1 MKTPVASP
9 TADTTGAAAYLRG
22 MLELTRV
29 VRREPGLE
37 QVLTA
42 IARTVADT
50 LGFVT
55 VVVNLYR
62 PDRDDY
68 VVSTVI
74 GSQDARRALLG
85 TATSAKRWT
94 RLLDS
99 RFCRNGSYFI
109 PAGEVD
115 WADDTAAY
123 VPELRPPPA
132 AAAAYA
138 WQAHDALFAPLD
150 GSGGMRYGIISVD
163 EPRSGLRPD
172 DEQLAVLAAVGDHA
186 GLAIEG
192 AHRVAALQGALARQ
206 RALMVSS
213 LDCVIAMDERG
224 RVLEFNP
231 AAEQTFGFASEEVVG
246 RELADLIVPAEQR
259 EGHRQ
264 GLSNAA
270 HGNEWSILGKRVETT
285 AVHADGTRLPVELAL
300 TRVHVSDDMT
310 SVIYAFVR
318 DISERRRGEE
328 QLTFMAYHDPLTG
341 LANRTLAKQQL
352 DHALSRARRYGG
364 AAALMFLDL
373 DDFKLVNDRLGHA
386 IGDRLLASVGERLRE
401 ALRESDVLAR
411 QGGDEFLVVF
421 ADLKGDPVRAAEN
434 VSTKLIETL
443 SIPFVVSGHE
453 LRISASVGIAVFP
466 EDGADTEALLRH
478 ADLAMYR
485 AKAAGGGGQR
495 ASTRPSQAGGGS
507 AGISGWLRRRA
518 VRR

>member
-1 MKTPVASP
+1 MKTRVASP
-9 TADTTGAAAYLRG
+9 AADTTGAAAHLRG
-22 MLELTRV
+22 MLELARV
-29 VRREPGLE
+29 VRREPALE
-37 QVLTA
+37 QVLA
-42 IARTVADT
+42 AVARTVADT

-62 PDRDDY
+62 ADRDDY
-68 VVSTVI
+68 VVSTVF
-74 GSQDARRALLG
+74 GNDAARRALLG
-85 TATSAKRWT
+85 TATSADGWT
-94 RLLDS
+94 QLLDP
-99 RFCRNGSYFI
+99 RFARNGSYFI
-109 PAGEVD
+109 AAGEVD
-115 WADDTAAY
+115 WDSDTAAF
-123 VPELRPPPA
+123 VPKLRPRPA
-132 AAAAYA
+132 GGEQA
-138 WQAHDALFAPLD
+138 WRAQDALFAPLD

-172 DEQLAVLAAVGDHA
+172 DEQLAVLGAVGAHA

-206 RALMVSS
+206 RALMTSS

-231 AAEQTFGFASEEVVG
+231 AAEQTFGFKSSEVVG
-246 RELADLIVPAEQR
+246 RELADLIIPAEQR

-270 HGNEWSILGKRVETT
+270 HGNEWSLLGRRVETT

-300 TRVHVSDDMT
+300 TRVQVSDDMT
-310 SVIYAFVR
+310 SVIYAFLR

-352 DHALSRARRYGG
+352 DHALARARRYGG

-373 DDFKLVNDRLGHA
+373 DDFKLVNDRFGHA
-386 IGDRLLASVGERLRE
+386 IGDRLLAAVGERLRD
-401 ALRESDVLAR
+401 ALRDSDVLAR
-411 QGGDEFLVVF
+411 QGGDEFLVVL
-421 ADLKGDPVRAAEN
+421 ADLKDDPMQAAEN
-434 VSTKLIETL
+434 VWSKLIEAL
-443 SIPFVVSGHE
+443 GLPFVIAGHE
-453 LRISASVGIAVFP
+453 LQISASVGIAVFP
-466 EDGADTEALLRH
+466 EDGADTAALLSH

-485 AKAAGGGGQR
+485 AKAAGRSGQR
-495 ASTRPSQAGGGS
+495 VSMQPDREPGEMAGL
-507 AGISGWLRRRA
+507 SGWLRRRA

>member
-1 MKTPVASP
+1 
-9 TADTTGAAAYLRG
+9 
-22 MLELTRV
+22 LT
-29 VRREPGLE
+29 
-37 QVLTA
+37 
-42 IARTVADT
+42 
-50 LGFVT
+50 
-55 VVVNLYR
+55 
-62 PDRDDY
+62 
-68 VVSTVI
+68 
-74 GSQDARRALLG
+74 
-85 TATSAKRWT
+85 
-94 RLLDS
+94 
-99 RFCRNGSYFI
+99 
-109 PAGEVD
+109 
-115 WADDTAAY
+115 
-123 VPELRPPPA
+123 
-132 AAAAYA
+132 
-138 WQAHDALFAPLD
+138 
-150 GSGGMRYGIISVD
+150 
-163 EPRSGLRPD
+163 
-172 DEQLAVLAAVGDHA
+172 
-186 GLAIEG
+186 
-192 AHRVAALQGALARQ
+192 
-206 RALMVSS
+206 
-213 LDCVIAMDERG
+213 
-224 RVLEFNP
+224 
-231 AAEQTFGFASEEVVG
+231 
-246 RELADLIVPAEQR
+246 
-259 EGHRQ
+259 
-264 GLSNAA
+264 
-270 HGNEWSILGKRVETT
+270 
-285 AVHADGTRLPVELAL
+285 VELAL